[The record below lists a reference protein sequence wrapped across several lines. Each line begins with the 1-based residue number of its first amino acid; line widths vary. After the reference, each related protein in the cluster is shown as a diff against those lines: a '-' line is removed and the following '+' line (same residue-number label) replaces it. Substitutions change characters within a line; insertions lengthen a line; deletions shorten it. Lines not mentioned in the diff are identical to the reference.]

1 MTQPTAWSLKMPAR
15 SASKDGMKAGF
26 FWLAPRAGKRMHVP
40 PVSPFAPRKFW
51 ASLTGLPLLAGLFFA
66 ALPIPASSL
75 VAAQEPDPVRLR
87 VITTAGESFL
97 ADFEDSAIVFRG
109 VLEGGQATETT
120 LKLSDLAS
128 LKLVSA
134 PEDSSVAKVAELVAQ
149 LGHPEWLKREAAE
162 SELKKVLQRPEVKEQ
177 LQTASGHPSLEIRYR
192 ATRLLSGASGGTILA
207 ARRWEYDTALLRD
220 GRILNGNAGA
230 ILGRGTRDGKPVDLG
245 RTGLLA
251 LYSPSPVPAESP
263 TPQAGSRLFH
273 RFRQLP
279 ADFQIDFETGV
290 GGRTLVQGAT
300 LDREFLGSGLLL
312 DARFSGEP
320 SASGVLL
327 VSAYTFNFENK
338 PVGRNSVCVSRNVN
352 ALQTR
357 FKGITELRFCEPWEA
372 SAPAGVNRVGLFA
385 ARNDGPLAF
394 VMQAFNEDGH
404 LLAEVEANE
413 ERCPWFEVESGEPV
427 ARVRF
432 RANPFALQLNQTID
446 EDYAL
451 DNLAWS
457 QPVPVLP
464 VETGEQGLVRLRNG
478 DLLAV
483 TEIVPGDGEVAVRD
497 PATRAI
503 RNIPNDQIAWWAAP
517 QVRLPADAES
527 DRGWFVLLPDRSVL
541 AVKWKGDG
549 LVRVRDGQ
557 PVESGSYAALWSGR
571 GPLRFP
577 VAGDHQFGDQVAV
590 FPGVRLACEE
600 FRLSRQGIGWTGEAV
615 TTLHQPVMIS
625 RIGNVPADPTGG
637 NLAADPR
644 PVPESD
650 SVSWDETENWKL
662 PSIWFQSPQT
672 PNRKT
677 GSLALRNGEKFAFG
691 EGASF
696 SLQSS
701 GGAGI
706 ELVDQ
711 NGKAVDISW
720 DEVWRMAAPAEH

>member
-1 MTQPTAWSLKMPAR
+1 LTQPTARL
-15 SASKDGMKAGF
+15 
-26 FWLAPRAGKRMHVP
+26 LAP
-40 PVSPFAPRKFW
+40 PVSPFAPRAGSPFAPRKFFF
-51 ASLTGLPLLAGLFFA
+51 SFTGLPVLAFLFSA
-66 ALPIPASSL
+66 AFSNPASAL
-75 VAAQEPDPVRLR
+75 APVAAQEPAPVRLR

-97 ADFEDSAIVFRG
+97 ADFEDSPIVFSAMR
-109 VLEGGQATETT
+109 ENGQSTETT
-120 LKLSDLAS
+120 LQLSDLAS
-128 LKLVSA
+128 LKLVTV

-149 LGHPEWLKREAAE
+149 LGNSEWVKREAAE
-162 SELKKVLQRPEVKEQ
+162 TELKKLLQRPEVKEQ
-177 LQTASGHPSLEIRYR
+177 LQTATSHPSLEIRYR
-192 ATRLLSGASGGTILA
+192 ASRLLSGASGGTVLA
-207 ARRWEYDTALLRD
+207 ARRWEYDTAILRD

-230 ILGRGTRDGKPVDLG
+230 ILGRGTRDGEPIDLG

-251 LYSPSPVPAESP
+251 LYSPSQIPANNPAWE
-263 TPQAGSRLFH
+263 AGSRLFH
-273 RFRQLP
+273 KFRQLP

-290 GGRTLVQGAT
+290 GGRTLVQGAV

-372 SAPAGVNRVGLFA
+372 SAPAGVNRIGMFA

-427 ARVRF
+427 ARVCF

-451 DNLAWS
+451 DNVAYS
-457 QPVPVLP
+457 QPAP

-478 DLLAV
+478 DLLTV
-483 TEIVPGDGEVAVRD
+483 TEIVPGDGAIAIRD
-497 PATRAI
+497 PAARAV
-503 RNIPNDQIAWWAAP
+503 RTVPQDQIAWWAAP
-517 QVRLPADAES
+517 QVQLPSDAES
-527 DRGWFVLLPDRSVL
+527 DRNWFVLLPDRSVV
-541 AVKWKGDG
+541 AVSWADNG

-557 PVESGSYAALWSGR
+557 PVDSGSFAALWSGR

-577 VAGDHQFGDQVAV
+577 VEGDHDFGEQVAV
-590 FPGVRLACEE
+590 FPGARLACGE
-600 FRLSRQGIGWTGEAV
+600 FRLSRQGIEWTGEAV
-615 TTLHQPVMIS
+615 TALYQPVMIS
-625 RIGNVPADPTGG
+625 RIGNVPPDPTGG

-644 PVPESD
+644 PVPEFD
-650 SVSWDETENWKL
+650 SVGWKETEPWKL
-662 PSIWFQSPQT
+662 PSIWFEAPQL

-677 GSLALRNGEKFAFG
+677 GSFSLRNGEKFAFG

-706 ELVDQ
+706 ELADQ
-711 NGKAVDISW
+711 NGKAFEISW